1 MRKKI
6 IYPEKTPLY
15 ILSDKKVNYPEMSV
29 DNFQDYIV
37 NAAKYQRLND
47 LTFLLESGDNVNQ
60 SDKNGNTV
68 LHYLVRHRSPMAKEA
83 IYAGAEINKANKD
96 GETPYFWAV
105 RYGTVE
111 TRAMLLSLGANPDI
125 LNKAG
130 KKANEYNYVTSF
142 NDAVRNKDYKVIK
155 SILVNYP
162 SLVNDFLYNGLSLVG
177 FAIVNKNND
186 LLKLLLNYKANPNIF
201 SENSAI
207 STLGMIWNNNRSYH

>member
-1 MRKKI
+1 MPQWAFKMEPCLFLTPKTAKAMPTLLQKLVLAKTLFPSIVLGSFLQVFYFPKVKHKK
-6 IYPEKTPLY
+6 
-15 ILSDKKVNYPEMSV
+15 
-29 DNFQDYIV
+29 
-37 NAAKYQRLND
+37 AKYQRLND

-186 LLKLLLNYKANPNIF
+186 LLKLLLNFKNLLI
-201 SENSAI
+201 
-207 STLGMIWNNNRSYH
+207 T